1 MSSMT
6 KRPATYQD
14 VLDAPEHLVAEIIDG
29 ELRLSPRPG
38 GPHTLAASRLGYV
51 LGGPFDLGNGGP
63 GGWTVLVEPELHLG
77 KDIVVPDLA
86 GWRGERLPEV
96 AQQQAY
102 FSIAPDWICEV
113 LSKSTAVNDREEKLP
128 IYGRAGVGLAWLVD
142 AIQRTLEVLR
152 MHEGAWR
159 TVAMHRGDV
168 RVRAQPFDA
177 IEIDLAVLWQ
187 RIAPKPPR
195 GTRASEEAAVYVVGG
210 GER

>member
-1 MSSMT
+1 MSSMN

-38 GPHTLAASRLGYV
+38 GPHTVAASRLGYV
-51 LGGPFDLGNGGP
+51 LGWLFDLSNRGP
-63 GGWTVLVEPELHLG
+63 SGWTVLVEPELHLRA
-77 KDIVVPDLA
+77 DIVVPDIA
-86 GWRGERLPEV
+86 GWRRERLPEV
-96 AQQQAY
+96 SHKAY
-102 FSIAPDWICEV
+102 FTLAPDWICEV

-128 IYGRAGVGLAWLVD
+128 IYGRAGVHDAWLVD
-142 AIQRTLEVLR
+142 AIQRTLEVLH
-152 MHEGAWR
+152 MDKGVWR
-159 TVAMHRGDV
+159 TVAVHRGDV

-187 RIAPKPPR
+187 SIAPKPPR

-210 GER
+210 GAR

>member
-1 MSSMT
+1 MSST
-6 KRPATYQD
+6 NKRPARYQD

-38 GPHTLAASRLGYV
+38 GPHTSAASRLGYL
-51 LGGPFDLGNGGP
+51 LGPPFDLGNGGP
-63 GGWTVLVEPELHLG
+63 GGWMVLRQPELHLG
-77 KDIVVPDLA
+77 EDIVVPDLA
-86 GWRGERLPEV
+86 GWRRERLPEV
-96 AQQQAY
+96 PQQAY
-102 FSIAPDWICEV
+102 FTLAPDWICEV

-128 IYGRAGVGLAWLVD
+128 IYGRAGVRDAWLVD

-159 TVAMHRGDV
+159 TVAVHRGDV

-187 RIAPKPPR
+187 SIAPRPPR
-195 GTRASEEAAVYVVGG
+195 GTRASEEAAVYVVGSS
-210 GER
+210 ER